1 MSDDSDDGADNADQ
15 QAALNNIVQPL
26 RKLIKKQSSKI
37 DKLSKVVSTLEE
49 ERAKEAALREEMER
63 QLSELKATGTTLKAT
78 LDQNPWRYQNEQT
91 EATVRALEKRL
102 TDSLDEQRVQ
112 LTAHTQVFQSTQSTV
127 SQLSQ
132 SQASLQA
139 EQNDGGRRAAEEL
152 RSLTARIDHMRGE
165 MSERLTHTFSE
176 STQHADRLS
185 QRLQEDVHRLDQ
197 EISNRAQTKNVSE
210 STASL
215 QSELQ

>member
-91 EATVRALEKRL
+91 EATCAP
-102 TDSLDEQRVQ
+102 
-112 LTAHTQVFQSTQSTV
+112 
-127 SQLSQ
+127 
-132 SQASLQA
+132 
-139 EQNDGGRRAAEEL
+139 
-152 RSLTARIDHMRGE
+152 
-165 MSERLTHTFSE
+165 
-176 STQHADRLS
+176 
-185 QRLQEDVHRLDQ
+185 
-197 EISNRAQTKNVSE
+197 
-210 STASL
+210 
-215 QSELQ
+215 

>member
-1 MSDDSDDGADNADQ
+1 MPTPWAPKFARGVITNIVVEENRLPTPFGMSDDSDDGADNADQ

-37 DKLSKVVSTLEE
+37 DKLSKVASTLEE

-102 TDSLDEQRVQ
+102 TDSLDEQR
-112 LTAHTQVFQSTQSTV
+112 H
-127 SQLSQ
+127 
-132 SQASLQA
+132 
-139 EQNDGGRRAAEEL
+139 
-152 RSLTARIDHMRGE
+152 
-165 MSERLTHTFSE
+165 
-176 STQHADRLS
+176 
-185 QRLQEDVHRLDQ
+185 
-197 EISNRAQTKNVSE
+197 
-210 STASL
+210 
-215 QSELQ
+215 